1 MCGEVK
7 AKAVK
12 HGRTEVCL
20 SCFSGLQH
28 KAPRKRDHAREEA
41 GRKTVAVKLRLT
53 ESDRDKL
60 DAVTAWRKAYG
71 KPDGSRSATVAWL
84 VEKLMRDWPEVVP

>member
-1 MCGEVK
+1 M
-7 AKAVK
+7 A
-12 HGRTEVCL
+12 
-20 SCFSGLQH
+20 S
-28 KAPRKRDHAREEA
+28 RKRDHAREEA